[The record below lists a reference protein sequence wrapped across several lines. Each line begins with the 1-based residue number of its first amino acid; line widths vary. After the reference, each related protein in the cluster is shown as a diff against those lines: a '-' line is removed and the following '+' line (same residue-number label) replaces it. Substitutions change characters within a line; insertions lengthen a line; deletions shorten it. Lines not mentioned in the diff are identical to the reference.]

1 MSPPAAPRVVVGEPD
16 LASSLLPSRRTTW
29 RYRGSLTTPPGI
41 EGVAWLIPAEPL
53 STSAAQ
59 VAAFAAIYPH
69 HRRPVPPL
77 GERVLHRG

>member
-1 MSPPAAPRVVVGEPD
+1 MVVGEPD
-16 LASSLLPSRRTTW
+16 LASLLPSRRTTW
-29 RYRGSLTTPPGI
+29 RYRGPLATPPCA

-69 HRRPVPPL
+69 NRRPVQPL
-77 GERVLHRG
+77 GERALYRG